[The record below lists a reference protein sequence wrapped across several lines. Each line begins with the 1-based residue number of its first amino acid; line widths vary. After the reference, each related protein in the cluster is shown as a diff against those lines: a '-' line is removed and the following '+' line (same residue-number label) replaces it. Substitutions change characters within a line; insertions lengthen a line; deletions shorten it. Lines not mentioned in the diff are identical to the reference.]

1 VASGGRAPLMRAD
14 RLIVERGLARSR
26 TLARRLIEAGSVSA
40 FDALGHAVPIKPAT
54 ELAPDARLE
63 MAASELDAYVS
74 RGGLKL
80 AGALRGFGI
89 DVRGWRCL
97 DAGQSTGGF
106 TDCLLRHGA
115 AFVCGI
121 DVGHGQVDPALRARP
136 EVRVIERTNIRHLD
150 AAGLARL
157 CPEAAEH
164 PFDLFV
170 ADLSFISLR
179 LVLPALAGLAAPGAR
194 LVALV
199 KPQFEAGREALDG
212 RGIVRSDAAIGQV
225 RTAVSAAAESAGW
238 RVRDWIA
245 SPIDGGDGNRE
256 YFIHARREAAPP
268 APPLF
273 PAGDRSGSAA

>member
-1 VASGGRAPLMRAD
+1 MRAD

-40 FDALGHAVPIKPAT
+40 FDGRGRALPVKPAT
-54 ELAPDARLE
+54 ELAPDTRIELTAG
-63 MAASELDAYVS
+63 ELDTYVS

-80 AGALRGFGI
+80 AGAIRGFDL
-89 DVRGWRCL
+89 DVRGWHCL

-106 TDCLLRHGA
+106 TDCLLQHGA

-121 DVGHGQVDPALRARP
+121 DVGHDQLDPALRKRP
-136 EVRVIERTNIRHLD
+136 EVRAIERTNIRHLD
-150 AAGLARL
+150 PAGLARL
-157 CPEAAEH
+157 CPEAAAH
-164 PFDLFV
+164 PFELIV

-179 LVLPALAGLAAPGAR
+179 LVLPALAGLAQPGAV

-212 RGIVRSDAAIGQV
+212 RGIVRSDAAIMRV
-225 RTAVSAAAESAGW
+225 RSAIDAAAGAAGW
-238 RVRDWIA
+238 AVRDWIA

-256 YFIHARREAAPP
+256 FFILARRKPTPTASPTCPVGER
-268 APPLF
+268 
-273 PAGDRSGSAA
+273 AGTAE